1 MFPLKLVRSLV
12 SGDDAT
18 NNPLLLRIPHDNL
31 DESDDD
37 NPISAQSSR
46 TKTPLMLFVPS
57 QELVRDTYRLAS
69 IARAIGM
76 NLHPNPSL
84 SHIIFSWPSPP
95 PSSCTPSSSSSCG
108 SSVASSSSSSSYSWS
123 LPNDTV
129 PLPFPSFAATAS
141 LSNLRLFAHLS
152 KGYFKL
158 AFLKNNCIPLEKIES
173 LSNNNW
179 HCSSLSLFF
188 SRTGER
194 IESMDGF
201 SKALLGMGWTLYRT
215 NSVDKDSQDFLK
227 RAIYLYRKLDRSR
240 ICNAKQMINGNA
252 DCGECSRIRE
262 LRLPP
267 LDFTNVPWRILQY
280 ILLMTDD
287 IFYLA

>member
-12 SGDDAT
+12 SGDDVT
-18 NNPLLLRIPHDNL
+18 NNPLLLRIHHDNL
-31 DESDDD
+31 DENDDHHHHN
-37 NPISAQSSR
+37 NPNSLSQTRI
-46 TKTPLMLFVPS
+46 PLMLFIPT

-76 NLHPNPSL
+76 DFQPNPSL

-95 PSSCTPSSSSSCG
+95 PPSSCPSSST
-108 SSVASSSSSSSYSWS
+108 SSSSSSSSFSWS
-123 LPNDTV
+123 LQNDTV
-129 PLPFPSFAATAS
+129 PLPFPSFDTAS
-141 LSNLRLFAHLS
+141 LSNLRLFAALS

-158 AFLKNNCIPLEKIES
+158 AFLKNNCAPFDKIES

-179 HCSSLSLFF
+179 HCSSLSLYF

-194 IESMDGF
+194 IESIDGF
-201 SKALLGMGWTLYRT
+201 SKALLGTGWTLFKTR
-215 NSVDKDSQDFLK
+215 SSDKKSQDFVK
-227 RAIYLYRKLDRSR
+227 RAIYLYRKLDGTK
-240 ICNAKQMINGNA
+240 ICKTKEVITNGNG
-252 DCGECSRIRE
+252 DFSGECSRVRE

-267 LDFTNVPWRILQY
+267 LDFRNVPLRILQY

-287 IFYLA
+287 VFFLA

>member
-12 SGDDAT
+12 SGDDVT
-18 NNPLLLRIPHDNL
+18 NNPLLLRIHHDNL
-31 DESDDD
+31 DESDD
-37 NPISAQSSR
+37 NPSSNSISAQSR
-46 TKTPLMLFVPS
+46 NRIPLMLFIPT
-57 QELVRDTYRLAS
+57 QELVKDTYRLAS

-76 NLHPNPSL
+76 DLHPNPSL

-95 PSSCTPSSSSSCG
+95 SCTSSSSSISSSSWG
-108 SSVASSSSSSSYSWS
+108 SSFASSSSYSWS
-123 LPNDTV
+123 LPNDSV
-129 PLPFPSFAATAS
+129 PLPFPSFTTAS
-141 LSNLRLFAHLS
+141 LSHLRLFANLS

-179 HCSSLSLFF
+179 HCTSLSLFYT
-188 SRTGER
+188 RTGER

-201 SKALLGMGWTLYRT
+201 SKALLGMGWTLFKT
-215 NSVDKDSQDFLK
+215 NSSDKDSQDSL
-227 RAIYLYRKLDRSR
+227 RSAVYLYRKLDVSR
-240 ICNAKQMINGNA
+240 ICNTKQLTNGNE
-252 DCGECSRIRE
+252 DSGECSRVRE

-267 LDFTNVPWRILQY
+267 LDFGNVPLRILQY